1 MTGKLGDRSGRIC
14 RKMGSVWGVTN
25 TRKTRMFEIGGNFVL
40 RAAKSVGTTGLRGL
54 LYFNEFA

>member
-1 MTGKLGDRSGRIC
+1 
-14 RKMGSVWGVTN
+14 MGSVWGVTN
-25 TRKTRMFEIGGNFVL
+25 TRKTPMFEIGGNFVL